1 MHAVKDGRCWDE
13 LWHFMVVFFT
23 NIASILERSR
33 RWGLKCSCRACQQM
47 QDEGKIP
54 RCIWA
59 SRRMRDAAGHTTAVY
74 KELYRRGAAGFV
86 QFDDCVRDL
95 DLHAAVSLAARK
107 AGHSMQ
113 KKFHFLWCPPWSFSR
128 ADTPD
133 GAKSYLGILEAI
145 ADDSLHPL
153 ASHHRMFTTDLRT
166 VIAGGEVSQ
175 RLEAEVDAM
184 TKIPFNEGP
193 GEGYHRASNLQ
204 RKRAAAS
211 SDAYILASTRLDQ
224 NIECIRKWA
233 QAGSNGKKVVRYEWR
248 NFKRIWQTKPS
259 RAWVQAKMNNI
270 TFFNHLYRLHPPLP
284 NLQSV
289 IGVYRRTRSGSSSAA
304 HHRSLPT
311 TNY

>member
-1 MHAVKDGRCWDE
+1 M
-13 LWHFMVVFFT
+13 
-23 NIASILERSR
+23 
-33 RWGLKCSCRACQQM
+33 KCSCRACQQM
-47 QDEGKIP
+47 RDEGKIP

-86 QFDDCVRDL
+86 QFDDCGRDL
-95 DLHAAVSLAARK
+95 DLHAAMSLAARK

-113 KKFHFLWCPPWSFSR
+113 KKFHFLSCPPWSFSR

-133 GAKSYLGILEAI
+133 GAKSYLEILEAT

-175 RLEAEVDAM
+175 RLKAEVDAM

-211 SDAYILASTRLDQ
+211 SDAYILASTRAKQ

-233 QAGSNGKKVVRYEWR
+233 QAGSNGEE
-248 NFKRIWQTKPS
+248 
-259 RAWVQAKMNNI
+259 
-270 TFFNHLYRLHPPLP
+270 
-284 NLQSV
+284 
-289 IGVYRRTRSGSSSAA
+289 SGSV
-304 HHRSLPT
+304 
-311 TNY
+311 